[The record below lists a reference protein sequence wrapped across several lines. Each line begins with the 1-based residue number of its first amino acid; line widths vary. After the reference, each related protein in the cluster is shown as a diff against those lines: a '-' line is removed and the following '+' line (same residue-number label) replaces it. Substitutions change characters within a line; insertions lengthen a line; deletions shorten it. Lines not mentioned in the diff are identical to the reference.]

1 MVAADI
7 TTVQYVFII
16 NRLSVGVDANI
27 YVWLKLSLYLL
38 FLVWKGL
45 FPAVPKYFNTSTS

>member
-27 YVWLKLSLYLL
+27 YVWLTLSLYLL

>member
-27 YVWLKLSLYLL
+27 CMVKVVLILTVLG
-38 FLVWKGL
+38 VKG
-45 FPAVPKYFNTSTS
+45 PIPCSTKVF